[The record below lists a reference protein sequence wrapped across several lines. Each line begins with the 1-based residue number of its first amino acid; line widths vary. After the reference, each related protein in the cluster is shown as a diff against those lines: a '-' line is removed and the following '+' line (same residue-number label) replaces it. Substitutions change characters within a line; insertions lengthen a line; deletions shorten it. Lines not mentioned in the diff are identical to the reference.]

1 MDTSNIK
8 IETGRLVLKG
18 VGLDYVDDT
27 FREFTSEI
35 TEYMY
40 PKPPDKIENTIEFIK
55 SAIQE
60 NKDGSDLNVVVLLK
74 ENGEFLGRGGLHHIN
89 KETPEL
95 GIWIKKS
102 AHGNGYGKEA
112 MVALKEW
119 ADNNLK
125 YKYILYPVAV
135 QNHPS
140 RKIPEFL
147 GGEIKREYDEVNL
160 SGKEIHLLEYRIYPM
175 KNSSVE
181 D

>member
-1 MDTSNIK
+1 MDTSGVVIK
-8 IETGRLVLKG
+8 TNRLVLKG
-18 VGLDYVDDT
+18 VSLDYVDDT

-40 PKPPDKIENTIEFIK
+40 PKPPEKIEDTIKYIK

-60 NKDGSDLNVVVLLK
+60 NKAGSDLNVVITLK
-74 ENGEFLGRGGLHHIN
+74 ESGEFLGRGGIHHIN

-102 AHGNGYGKEA
+102 AHGHGYGKEA

-119 ADNNLK
+119 ADVNLN

-135 QNHPS
+135 QNNSS

-147 GGEIKREYDEVNL
+147 GGKIEREYDEVNL
-160 SGKEIHLLEYRIYPM
+160 SGKEIHLLEYRIYPT
-175 KNSSVE
+175 KNISG
-181 D
+181 